1 VTPPT
6 IICFDA
12 ESNGLHGPAFAVG
25 AVVLDGAGA
34 ELETFYAR
42 SPIVGDVD
50 PWVRDNVLPVL
61 ADAPITHSTPR
72 EMRDAFWAWL
82 AQRKATGMVVVDCG
96 WPVEAGLLCAC
107 VADDPSRAFCGPYPL
122 HEVASLMVAAGL
134 DPMDDY
140 SGIVLPPEA
149 AARHRPHHPTDD
161 ARVSA
166 LCARYAMLARDRA
179 SAAAE
184 LTEATLWGDLAAA
197 RADLKAIADG
207 RNEPPTDAEV
217 DAHDGPW
224 FLYDGTDACVLRD
237 SRAAKAWAH
246 TQRRHPENY
255 TDWRWRA
262 ATHDGKITHW
272 PKG

>member
-140 SGIVLPPEA
+140 SGIRAPARGRGAAPAAPPHRRCA
-149 AARHRPHHPTDD
+149 GIGALRSLRHAGSRP
-161 ARVSA
+161 S
-166 LCARYAMLARDRA
+166 LCRRR
-179 SAAAE
+179 
-184 LTEATLWGDLAAA
+184 THRGDSV
-197 RADLKAIADG
+197 G
-207 RNEPPTDAEV
+207 RSGGGA
-217 DAHDGPW
+217 G
-224 FLYDGTDACVLRD
+224 
-237 SRAAKAWAH
+237 
-246 TQRRHPENY
+246 
-255 TDWRWRA
+255 
-262 ATHDGKITHW
+262 
-272 PKG
+272 